1 MSILKVRMV
10 ILALIHLGL
19 CLTGQAQ
26 ILVSGVVLDEQTKE
40 PLPFLNIVIE
50 KYKKG
55 VQTNDKG
62 EFNIKVESLDET
74 LTFSFLGFQ
83 KKKLKAEPTMTV
95 FLTPDA
101 LALSEVVVRF
111 RNPAEEIIKKAV
123 ENKSQNNPD
132 KYPSYSYK
140 SYNKS
145 ILTANSIT
153 DVSSTKTTKK
163 RQKLNKRLEDSEF
176 FVNETVV
183 KKKYLFPS
191 QSQEIIE
198 ASRTSGSE
206 SSTILGTMS
215 LLLQPFSF
223 YNDLITFR
231 GRRIQEIMEFVNPI
245 SPNSHKLYDFTL
257 IDTLIVDRDSSFVIE
272 FEPKKNANIEGLK
285 GEIIINA
292 DGYAIEEVMAE
303 PAAKNLLMSVKIS
316 QVYERF
322 EGKWFPKTTQTEW
335 KLPEFKVGD
344 LELVLKIESHIED
357 ISFNNRFSYAD
368 FSEKE
373 VRIADDATYKSDDFW
388 EQNRAENLTQ
398 REANTYEYFKNLSR
412 FRKFLST
419 ASLNISEWATSG
431 VVPLGKNLDLS
442 AQNLFDSNLYEGFR
456 PTINLITSP
465 NFSKIIRLD
474 GKIAYGFGDKTWKY
488 EGRAKLNLGKNNQT
502 QLTFH
507 YRNDISE
514 PGNVQYFIWNNP
526 QIPYELIRTFLISR
540 ADHLEQYKVE
550 FNSRIAKNGK
560 LNIAFIDE
568 VRTPNYEYCFVKNDT
583 ELMSDEKGLHA
594 TILSMGYRMAIGEK
608 FSQVGRGSII
618 TEVPKLVFLLNYEQG
633 IMGFM
638 TGQFQFSKIN
648 TKLEYI
654 HKSTRLGNTFVNLTA
669 GKAFGVLPYT
679 YLYNGRGSKIGN
691 WTPIIWAANHFNT
704 MGLYEFA
711 SDQYANLFL
720 THNFKELLFK
730 TNVSWSKPDVS
741 IVQGIAIGSL
751 KNKISHQGIDFN
763 TLEKVFFESGVTVD
777 NIVRVKMKKLAYFG
791 VGGGVFY
798 RWGAYQLPKL
808 NENLTYRLV
817 WNVGF

>member
-1 MSILKVRMV
+1 MNVQGIKTIVT
-10 ILALIHLGL
+10 ALLLGL
-19 CLTGQAQ
+19 GFALQAQ
-26 ILVSGVVLDEQTKE
+26 VTVSGVVLDEQTKE

-50 KYKKG
+50 KYQNG
-55 VQTNDKG
+55 YLTNEKG
-62 EFNIKVESLDET
+62 EFNIKVSSLDEV
-74 LTFSFLGFQ
+74 LIFSFLGYQ
-83 KKKLKAEPTMTV
+83 KKILKAETKMTV
-95 FLTPDA
+95 YLVPDA
-101 LALSEVVVRF
+101 LALNEVVVRF
-111 RNPAEEIIKKAV
+111 KNPAEEIIKKAV
-123 ENKSQNNPD
+123 ENKSKNNPD
-132 KYPSYSYK
+132 KYANYSFK

-145 ILTANSIT
+145 ILT
-153 DVSSTKTTKK
+153 VSSPVGDLSIKTSRKQ
-163 RQKLNKRLEDSEF
+163 QKLNKRLEDSEF

-183 KKKYLFPS
+183 TKKYLFPN
-191 QSQEIIE
+191 QSKETIE

-206 SSTILGTMS
+206 SSTILGSMS

-231 GRRIQEIMEFVNPI
+231 GRRIQEIMEFVNPV
-245 SPNSHKLYDFTL
+245 SYNSHKLYDFTL
-257 IDTLIVDRDSSFVIE
+257 ADTLVVGRDSSFVIT
-272 FEPKKNANIEGLK
+272 FEPKKNTSFDGLR
-285 GEIIINA
+285 GEIIINSH
-292 DGYAIEEVMAE
+292 GYAIEEIAAQ
-303 PAAKNLLMSVKIS
+303 PASPNLLMSVKIS

-335 KLPEFKVGD
+335 NMPEFKVGD
-344 LELVLKIESHIED
+344 LQLLLKIESHIKD

-373 VRIADDATYKSDDFW
+373 VSIANDATYKSDEFW
-388 EQNRAENLTQ
+388 EENRAKNLSQ
-398 REANTYEYFKNLSR
+398 KEANTYQYFKNLSG

-431 VVPLGKNLDLS
+431 VIPLSKKIDLS
-442 AQNLFDSNLYEGFR
+442 AQNLFDSNIYEGFR
-456 PTINLITSP
+456 PTINLLTSP
-465 NFSKIIRLD
+465 NFSKRLRFD
-474 GKIAYGFGDKTWKY
+474 GKIAYGFGDQTWKY
-488 EGRAKLNLGKNNQT
+488 EGRAKLNFGKNDRT
-502 QLTFH
+502 QLTFQ

-550 FNSRIAKNGK
+550 YSSKITKNGK
-560 LNIAFIDE
+560 LTFALIDE
-568 VRTPNYEYCFVKNDT
+568 VRTPTYEYCFVKNDMT
-583 ELMSDEKGLHA
+583 LMSEDKALHA
-594 TILSMGYRMAIGEK
+594 TILSAGYRVAIGEK
-608 FSQVGRGSII
+608 FSQVGRGSVI

-654 HKSTRLGNTFVNLTA
+654 HKSTRLGNTFVNFTA
-669 GKAFGVLPYT
+669 GKALGTLPYT
-679 YLYNGRGSKIGN
+679 YLYNGRGARVGN

-730 TNVSWSKPDVS
+730 TNVNWSKPDVS
-741 IVQGIAIGSL
+741 IVQGVAIGSL
-751 KNKISHQGIDFN
+751 KNRASHEGIDFT
-763 TLEKVFFESGVTVD
+763 TLEKGYLESGVTVD
-777 NIVRVKMKKLAYFG
+777 NILRIKMKKLAYFG

-798 RWGAYQLPKL
+798 RWGGYQLPQPKD
-808 NENLTYRLV
+808 NLVYRLV

>member
-1 MSILKVRMV
+1 MNTIKVGAV
-10 ILALIHLGL
+10 ILTFIYLGL
-19 CLTGQAQ
+19 CFTAQAQ
-26 ILVSGVVLDEQTKE
+26 ILVSGVVLDEKTKE
-40 PLPFLNIVIE
+40 PLPFLSIVIE
-50 KYKKG
+50 KYQNG
-55 VQTNDKG
+55 YLTNEKG
-62 EFNIKVESLDET
+62 EFNIKVASLNET

-83 KKKLKAEPTMTV
+83 KKTLKAEPKMTV

-123 ENKSQNNPD
+123 VNKSQNNPD
-132 KYPSYSYK
+132 KYPNYSFK

-145 ILTANSIT
+145 VLTANST
-153 DVSSTKTTKK
+153 SEHLAVKTSKNQ
-163 RQKLNKRLEDSEF
+163 QKINKRLEDSEF

-183 KKKYLFPS
+183 KKEYLFPN
-191 QSQEIIE
+191 QSKEVIE

-206 SSTILGTMS
+206 SSTILGSMS

-231 GRRIQEIMEFVNPI
+231 GRRIQEIMEFVNPV
-245 SPNSHKLYDFTL
+245 SYNSHKLYDFT
-257 IDTLIVDRDSSFVIE
+257 ITDTLFVGRDSSFVIT
-272 FEPKKNANIEGLK
+272 FEPKKNTSFEGLK
-285 GEIIINA
+285 GEIIINS
-292 DGYAIEEVMAE
+292 DGYAIEEVAAE
-303 PAAKNLLMSVKIS
+303 PASKNLLMSVKIN
-316 QVYERF
+316 QMYERF

-335 KLPEFKVGD
+335 NMPEFKVGD
-344 LELVLKIESHIED
+344 LQLLLKIESHIGD
-357 ISFNNRFSYAD
+357 ISFNNRFSYTD

-373 VRIADDATYKSDDFW
+373 VSIADDATYKSDEFW
-388 EQNRAENLTQ
+388 EQNRAENLSQ
-398 REANTYEYFKNLSR
+398 KEANTYQYFKNLSG
-412 FRKFLST
+412 FRRFLST

-431 VVPLGKNLDLS
+431 VIPLGKKIDLS

-456 PTINLITSP
+456 PTINLLTSP
-465 NFSKIIRLD
+465 NFSKRLRLD
-474 GKIAYGFGDKTWKY
+474 GKIAYGFTDQTWKY
-488 EGRAKLNLGKNNQT
+488 EGRAKLNFDKNGQN
-502 QLTFH
+502 QLTFL

-550 FNSRIAKNGK
+550 FNSKITKNGK
-560 LNIAFIDE
+560 LTVAFIDE
-568 VRTPNYEYCFVKNDT
+568 VRTPNYKYCFVKNDMA
-583 ELMSDEKGLHA
+583 LMSEEKGLHA
-594 TILSMGYRMAIGEK
+594 TILSAGYRVAIGEK
-608 FSQVGRGSII
+608 FSQVGRGSVI
-618 TEVPKLVFLLNYEQG
+618 TEVPKFVFLLNYEQG

-654 HKSTRLGNTFVNLTA
+654 HKSTRLGNTFVNFTA
-669 GKAFGVLPYT
+669 GKALGALPYT

-741 IVQGIAIGSL
+741 IVQGVAIGSL
-751 KNKISHQGIDFN
+751 KNKASHEGIDFN

-777 NIVRVKMKKLAYFG
+777 NIVRIKMKKLAYFG

-798 RWGAYQLPKL
+798 RWGAYQLPKS
-808 NENLTYRLV
+808 NENLVYRLV